1 MRQTC
6 HQNDLRNRPTTIQR
20 MALSSKAIAPVG
32 STTVPQN
39 PRQSP
44 HVHMGAQRRGQL
56 HVRMLLRT
64 LVMRGVHA
72 ALRQIPQN
80 RSTFAAVVPM
90 GVSSQTIGGATN
102 EKV

>member
-6 HQNDLRNRPTTIQR
+6 HQNDFRNRPVVIQR
-20 MALSSKAIAPVG
+20 MALPRQTVAPVG
-32 STTVPQN
+32 IATVPQDAC
-39 PRQSP
+39 QSP
-44 HVHMGAQRRGQL
+44 HVDMGSQRRSQL

-72 ALRQIPQN
+72 ALRKIPQN

-90 GVSSQTIGGATN
+90 GVPTTAIGGATD